1 MISYYPNRKI
11 STPLL
16 TTSRSFVYPTNS
28 ESIFIVGNTLPPLP
42 YPVVKIL
49 AIIALAG
56 LMTKLCMP
64 LAF

>member
-1 MISYYPNRKI
+1 MISYYPKRKI

-49 AIIALAG
+49 AIIALAV
-56 LMTKLCMP
+56 
-64 LAF
+64 